1 MGHPRSPRHLLR
13 CAIFSKTPERSYFRL
28 PPAGRYLSYVQPWSQ
43 TAAGA
48 AAAVPTCK
56 NIYVQAI
63 DASGKPVGEARRL
76 TIETTRDVANYFW
89 KSSGHILFAKDFGGD
104 KTFDEVSVGVDGSNE
119 KDLTP
124 LRRGWCRD
132 RG

>member
-1 MGHPRSPRHLLR
+1 
-13 CAIFSKTPERSYFRL
+13 
-28 PPAGRYLSYVQPWSQ
+28 
-43 TAAGA
+43 
-48 AAAVPTCK
+48 
-56 NIYVQAI
+56 
-63 DASGKPVGEARRL
+63 L

-89 KSSGHILFAKDFGGD
+89 KSSGRILFAEDFGGD
-104 KTFDEVSVGVDGSNE
+104 ENFDEVSVGVDGSNE